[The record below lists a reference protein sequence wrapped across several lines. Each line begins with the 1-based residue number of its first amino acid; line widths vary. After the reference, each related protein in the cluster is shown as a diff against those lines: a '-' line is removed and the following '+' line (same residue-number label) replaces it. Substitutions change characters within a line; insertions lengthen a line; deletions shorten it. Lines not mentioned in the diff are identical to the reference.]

1 MTSQN
6 KPGGNHDDRGTY
18 VVKMERGEPNG
29 QALARGFLEPHMRHA
44 LVAANFIEKG
54 VSQGAE
60 TPCLMDYVEHIQRT
74 AAQAEAGNIAL
85 ASRLLVSQALTLDAM
100 FTELARRSALNMGE
114 HMHAA
119 ETYARLAMK
128 AQSNSR
134 ATLEALAKV
143 HQPRE
148 QTVRHV
154 HVNEGGQA
162 VIADNF
168 HHHPRGHGIGKAD
181 DQSHATS
188 EAGGGSTL
196 LGQNP
201 GGDRMPVPGGEGAAT
216 VQNARRKKPGRTK
229 GQ

>member
-1 MTSQN
+1 MADNEIATDDLNPN
-6 KPGGNHDDRGTY
+6 KVLTIQQTPEETGA
-18 VVKMERGEPNG
+18 
-29 QALARGFLEPHMRHA
+29 QATARALLEPQVRHA
-44 LVAANFIEKG
+44 VTASDFASRVMGNGHEMPGIG
-54 VSQGAE
+54 
-60 TPCLMDYVEHIQRT
+60 DYIDHFRSMAT
-74 AAQAEAGNIAL
+74 KAEAGDLAL

-100 FTELARRSALNMGE
+100 FTEMARRSALNMGE

-168 HHHPRGHGIGKAD
+168 HHHPRGQGIGKAD

-201 GGDRMPVPGGEGAAT
+201 GGDRMPVPGGEGAT
-216 VQNARRKKPGRTK
+216 TMQNARRYKPRRAK
-229 GQ
+229 RQ